1 MNKLGILIKNYLLL
15 AWGEIKYKKKKGGR
29 TIGSLALIVVLR
41 ALFVVFVMGSSAAGQ
56 IYSYQPFGIRPILPW
71 LIV

>member
-29 TIGSLALIVVLR
+29 NIGSLALIVVLG
-41 ALFVVFVMGSSAAGQ
+41 AFLIFAVMSETYADFRNSTQISGQ
-56 IYSYQPFGIRPILPW
+56 M
-71 LIV
+71 V